1 MSATSPRR
9 HRGHR
14 AGRHRR
20 RLAVAGAAVGALV
33 LGLSAPAGAAG
44 EPDPT
49 FSGDGR
55 LTVDLTS
62 DGYEGGYAA
71 AVQPDGRILAAG
83 RTGGSGGRMYVA
95 RFNADGSPDPRFSGD
110 GRAVA
115 DFGPGDDWATD
126 IGLGPDGTI
135 VLAGSARDATMMA
148 IARFTSSGAPDPTFS
163 GDGRRTFNMS
173 PGGEGADDVIVDG
186 EGRLVVAGGAE
197 IGGASRFALARFTAS
212 GALDLSFGGGDGR
225 VDTDL
230 GPGPD
235 SAMALVQQVDGR
247 LVVGGR
253 AGGGGGER
261 MALARY
267 TEDGVLDPTFSGDGK
282 LTRDTG
288 PGYEDGAAV
297 AVQDDGSIVLAGEAA
312 GQRLGLF
319 RFTATGGADSTFD
332 GDGMRIDDRPNGPEW
347 LSDIRLQED
356 GKIVFSGTQGGQGNR
371 MLLGRYLADGSP
383 DPTFSGD
390 GFAPINLSPNFDVAW
405 DLAIQ
410 PDGAIVGVGDADNGA
425 KLGLIRVAGG

>member
-1 MSATSPRR
+1 MTATSLRR
-9 HRGHR
+9 SRGP

-20 RLAVAGAAVGALV
+20 RLVVAGATAGAL
-33 LGLSAPAGAAG
+33 LLALTAPAGAAG

-55 LTVDLTS
+55 VTVDLTN

-71 AVQPDGRILAAG
+71 AVQPDGRVLAAG

-95 RFNADGSPDPRFSGD
+95 RFNADGSPDTTFSGD
-110 GRAVA
+110 GVA
-115 DFGPGDDWATD
+115 EVDFGPGDDWGTD
-126 IGLGPDGTI
+126 IALGADGTI
-135 VLAGSARDATMMA
+135 VVAGAAGNYAKMA
-148 IARFTSSGAPDPTFS
+148 LARFTSAGSLDLTFS

-173 PGGEGADDVIVDG
+173 PGEEGADDVIVD
-186 EGRLVVAGGAE
+186 EQGRIVVAGGAA
-197 IGGASRFALARFTAS
+197 IGGTSRFALARFTPS
-212 GALDLSFGGGDGR
+212 GALDRSFGDGDGR
-225 VDTDL
+225 TDTDV

-235 SAMALVQQVDGR
+235 SAMALVQQSDGR

-253 AGGGGGER
+253 AGGGGTER

-267 TEDGVLDPTFSGDGK
+267 SEDGALDPTFSGDGK
-282 LTRDTG
+282 LTRNTG

-297 AVQDDGSIVLAGEAA
+297 AVQDDGSILLAGEAA
-312 GQRLGLF
+312 GQRLGIF
-319 RFTATGGADSTFD
+319 RFTATGAPDATFD
-332 GDGMRIDDRPNGPEW
+332 GDGMRIDDRPGGPEW
-347 LSDIRLQED
+347 ISDIRLQAD
-356 GKIVFSGTQGGQGNR
+356 GKVVFSGTQAGSGNQ
-371 MLLGRYLADGSP
+371 MLLGRYLSDGTP
-383 DPTFSGD
+383 DPSFSGD

-410 PDGAIVGVGDADNGA
+410 PDGAIVGVGDANNGA

>member
-1 MSATSPRR
+1 MSTTSAPR

-14 AGRHRR
+14 ASRHRGH
-20 RLAVAGAAVGALV
+20 LAIAGAAVGALV
-33 LGLSAPAGAAG
+33 LGLAAPAGAAG

-71 AVQPDGRILAAG
+71 AVQPDGKILAAG

-95 RFNADGSPDPRFSGD
+95 RFNADGSPDTTFSGD

-126 IGLGPDGTI
+126 IGLGADGTI
-135 VLAGSARDATMMA
+135 VVAGAAGDYTRMA
-148 IARFTSSGAPDPTFS
+148 VARFTPTGAPDVTFS

-173 PGGEGADDVIVDG
+173 PGEEGADDVIVDG
-186 EGRLVVAGGAE
+186 DGRIVLAGGAA
-197 IGGASRFALARFTAS
+197 IGGASRFALVRFTAT
-212 GALDLSFGGGDGR
+212 GAVDPTFGGGDGR
-225 VDTDL
+225 TETDF
-230 GPGPD
+230 GPGAD
-235 SAMALVQQVDGR
+235 SAMALVPQPDGK

-267 TEDGVLDPTFSGDGK
+267 TEDGALDPTFSGDGK
-282 LTRDTG
+282 LTRNTG

-312 GQRLGLF
+312 GQRLGIF
-319 RFTATGGADSTFD
+319 RFTATGAPDTTFD

-371 MLLGRYLADGSP
+371 MLLGRYLTDGTP

-390 GFAPINLSPNFDVAW
+390 GFAPVNLSPNFDVAW

-425 KLGLIRVAGG
+425 KLGLIRVAG